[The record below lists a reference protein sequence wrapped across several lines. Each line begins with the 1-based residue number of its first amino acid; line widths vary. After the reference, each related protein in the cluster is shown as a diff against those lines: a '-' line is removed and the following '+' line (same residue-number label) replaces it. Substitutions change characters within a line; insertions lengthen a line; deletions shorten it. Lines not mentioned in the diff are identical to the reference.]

1 MGAPDRPLVEGR
13 VMPATDQEPF
23 MLDEA
28 RAGVRRDGDELIAA
42 AREAIDAWRSGQ
54 RRRMDRAIDTLE
66 RLVGRWRGPT

>member
-28 RAGVRRDGDELIAA
+28 RAGVRRDGEELIAPRR
-42 AREAIDAWRSGQ
+42 ARWSRYGVMHTAGIG
-54 RRRMDRAIDTLE
+54 
-66 RLVGRWRGPT
+66 